1 MKKFYLSELFAT
13 LKTRKQFDAWV
24 EKTATE
30 LKTSIYDARKE
41 IHKKE
46 VEDELRQFTSL
57 KHTWDSV
64 KPLIKKDKEYELLI
78 TIDNDGY
85 HRFSFRF
92 PITKSQ
98 YDRCVDYRKGVI
110 KELNKDGFKWGSSC
124 ISIEEA
130 VWTTLHEEIYRKF
143 SFATFYE
150 SYHYI
155 EAFAG
160 QPLVR
165 KLDIWYFRP

>member
-13 LKTRKQFDAWV
+13 LKTRKQFDTWV
-24 EKTATE
+24 EKTAAE
-30 LKTSIYDARKE
+30 LKTTIYDTRKE
-41 IHKKE
+41 IYKKE
-46 VEDELRQFTSL
+46 VEDELRQFASL
-57 KHTWDSV
+57 KYAWDSV

-78 TIDNDGY
+78 TIDNEGY

-98 YDRCVDYRKGVI
+98 YDRCVDYRQGVI

-130 VWTTLHEEIYRKF
+130 VWTTLHEEIYKKF
-143 SFATFYE
+143 SFASFYE

-165 KLDIWYFRP
+165 KLDIRNFQQ